1 MDFAR
6 RINVRY
12 NCGMTTDTLAPQG
25 PFSAL
30 VARMEGEDFRVAPEQ
45 ASADLLADGDTLVRA
60 DFSSI
65 NYKDALAVCG
75 KKIIRKFPLIPG
87 IDFAGTVAAS
97 SGDFAEGDEV
107 VLTGWG
113 VGEKESGGFAQ
124 YARAPSS
131 RLTRIPAG
139 MDARRAMLC
148 GTAGLTAAMCVN
160 GLFPESAFEMG
171 AGAGEHPRGGVSP
184 RRRALQKGDE
194 VIVSGASGGVGS
206 FAVWILSRL
215 GFAVTAVSRPDAAD
229 YVRGLGASAVVSRE
243 EMSADARPL
252 EKGRWRGAVDAVG
265 GKVLSR
271 ILAECDYNAIV
282 SACGLAGG
290 AKLET
295 TVMPFI
301 LRGARLEGIDSVMA
315 PPAAR
320 EAAWKLL
327 AEHVNDDFCA
337 KVEGETVGLAGI
349 PDAAKK
355 VLKGDSNGRI
365 LVDCGR

>member
-1 MDFAR
+1 
-6 RINVRY
+6 
-12 NCGMTTDTLAPQG
+12 MTTELSPQG

-30 VARMEGEDFRVAPEQ
+30 VARMEGENFRVAPEQ
-45 ASADLLADGDTLVRA
+45 ASADLLADGDTLTRVA
-60 DFSSI
+60 FSSI

-87 IDFAGTVAAS
+87 IDFAGTVEAS
-97 SGDFAEGDEV
+97 SGDFSKGDAV
-107 VLTGWG
+107 ALTGWG
-113 VGEKESGGFAQ
+113 VGERESGGFAQ
-124 YARAPSS
+124 YARAPSA
-131 RLTRIPAG
+131 RLTRLPAG
-139 MDARRAMLC
+139 IDARRAMLC

-160 GLFPESAFEMG
+160 GLFPEYAFEMG
-171 AGAGEHPRGGVSP
+171 AGAGDHPRGGVSP

-206 FAVWILSRL
+206 FAVWILARM
-215 GFAVTAVSRPDAAD
+215 GFAVTAVSRPEAEE
-229 YVRGLGASAVVSRE
+229 YVRGLGAAAIVSRE

-290 AKLET
+290 TKLET

-301 LRGARLEGIDSVMA
+301 LRGVRLEGIDSVMA

-320 EAAWKLL
+320 DAAWRLL
-327 AEHVNDDFCA
+327 AEHVNDDLCA
-337 KVEGETVGLAGI
+337 KVEGETVGLAEI
-349 PDAAKK
+349 PAAAAK